1 LNPKAKQPQFDKGI
15 SLVCCQSTMIDKHI
29 IALISIIGCSL
40 DLLGAMY
47 LVEPDQVKS

>member
-1 LNPKAKQPQFDKGI
+1 
-15 SLVCCQSTMIDKHI
+15 MIDKHT

-47 LVEPDQVKS
+47 F